1 MESKAIPAKLTRSA
15 VEIRLLTEADAAA
28 WWQLRHVAL
37 KTEPHSFVETPEEH
51 LAKSVESTQ
60 DYFRSFNA
68 DNFIVGAFDEGEL
81 AGMAGFYRQ
90 KHSKFHHKGH
100 VWGVYV
106 RGTSR
111 RKGIARQMLDEI
123 VRRAG
128 KSPGIEQ
135 ITLTVAAT
143 QATARELYLSFGFT
157 TYGVEPRSLKIG
169 GEHVDDE
176 LMVLFLNSK

>member
-1 MESKAIPAKLTRSA
+1 MNDIAKPAKATNSA
-15 VEIRLLTEADAAA
+15 VGIRLLTEADAGD

-37 KTEPHSFVETPEEH
+37 DTEPHSFVETPEEH
-51 LAKSVESTQ
+51 LAKSVESMR

-68 DNFIVGAFDEGEL
+68 DNFIIGAFDKGAL

-90 KHSKFHHKGH
+90 KHAKFQHKGH
-100 VWGVYV
+100 IWGVYV
-106 RGTSR
+106 RGASR
-111 RKGIARQMLDEI
+111 RRGVARQMLEEI
-123 VRRAG
+123 VRRVRMSG
-128 KSPGIEQ
+128 GIEQ

-143 QATARELYLSFGFT
+143 QASARELYLSLGFT

-176 LMVLFLNSK
+176 LMVLFLNGK

>member
-1 MESKAIPAKLTRSA
+1 MNDIAKLAKATNSA
-15 VEIRLLTEADAAA
+15 VGIRLLTEADAAD

-37 KTEPHSFVETPEEH
+37 DAEPHSFVETPEEH
-51 LAKSVESTQ
+51 LAKSVESTR

-90 KHSKFHHKGH
+90 KHAKFQHKGH
-100 VWGVYV
+100 IWGVYV
-106 RGTSR
+106 RGESR
-111 RKGIARQMLDEI
+111 RKGIARQMLQEI

-128 KSPGIEQ
+128 MSPGIEQ

-143 QATARELYLSFGFT
+143 QAAARELYLSLGFT
-157 TYGVEPRSLKIG
+157 TYGVEPRSLKID